1 MLFVVI
7 RLIYRGKLQDV
18 LARKILGFDA
28 LGILKCRIF
37 LHRWSSIR
45 SHFSS
50 VFIDAWRN
58 NYPILCVLAR
68 LYNIKRMVKYQM
80 RKILILLFSLQGL
93 MKVDVAENEFTYQTL
108 QLLFRVYSSRK
119 ECRLKRLLY
128 KLPTKNFKELGT
140 IYKINNILPHFL
152 LARRWN

>member
-1 MLFVVI
+1 
-7 RLIYRGKLQDV
+7 
-18 LARKILGFDA
+18 
-28 LGILKCRIF
+28 
-37 LHRWSSIR
+37 
-45 SHFSS
+45 
-50 VFIDAWRN
+50 
-58 NYPILCVLAR
+58 
-68 LYNIKRMVKYQM
+68 MVKYQM

-140 IYKINNILPHFL
+140 IYKINNVLPHFL
-152 LARRWN
+152 LARR